1 MKSRAAH
8 IGVVVVTS
16 AFIFVTF
23 FIRPITPTGKDKKT
37 HPTKI
42 LFFSH
47 FLSREKLSYRFPPP
61 PDVCAGTALGMESGR
76 IPDSDI
82 SASSSYARSVGPEH
96 ARYLS
101 TTRQKVLNI
110 FLKI

>member
-37 HPTKI
+37 HQQNFYSFLI
-42 LFFSH
+42 FFH
-47 FLSREKLSYRFPPP
+47 VQKLSYRFPQP

-101 TTRQKVLNI
+101 TTGQKVLNI
-110 FLKI
+110 F